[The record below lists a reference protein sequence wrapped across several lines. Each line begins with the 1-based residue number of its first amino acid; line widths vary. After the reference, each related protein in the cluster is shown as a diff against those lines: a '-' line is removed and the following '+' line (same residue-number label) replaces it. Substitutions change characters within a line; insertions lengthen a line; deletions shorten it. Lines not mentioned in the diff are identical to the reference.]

1 MDPTLTLT
9 IPLTLLS
16 RTDVLD
22 PSTHF
27 PTTAR
32 PTLPLTYLHATLA
45 KYCPEI
51 SIHLHIPA
59 PSSDKQG
66 SEKDNEEAR
75 EDGESWILSP
85 SLSPS
90 PHALTLLSSNVCPCA
105 FTLRRTR
112 IPLLTTS
119 LSHHIFVRELMSI
132 FTLLR
137 AMHNL
142 CGPWDT
148 IANGR
153 DVRLW
158 SIFAPVDVPLEISVR
173 PGVGDGLDGEM
184 VQKLVM
190 LVVGVEREM
199 LGCSMVGR
207 GVVSSWV
214 EGLVV
219 KGVGNGNG
227 DVEGRIRRTW
237 GRRGEWFDIVRST
250 DLGSLLRELGN
261 AEDEVGVACAF
272 NDDGRVRSVSLKMHA
287 ATFEVQEILWYT
299 ALSAAL
305 TATAYELDVDGCV
318 EWLEEYRENAPSPF
332 SLTCL
337 AKALRIPAPPT
348 SYLPDQNANFEMVEE
363 EDVIANPF
371 WKFETN
377 IEKES
382 ARQRAY
388 IPVFVERYEE
398 AGGFWP
404 TGEEKIE
411 ALRRAEGWRKLKE
424 ENDRKKK
431 KRSRGDGSGVE
442 EVQGDSDGDGA
453 ETLEFGERNEG
464 WEARVLYWMD

>member
-32 PTLPLTYLHATLA
+32 PTLPLSYLHATLA

-51 SIHLHIPA
+51 SIHLHIPST
-59 PSSDKQG
+59 SSDEQG
-66 SEKDNEEAR
+66 SEKDNGDAR

-85 SLSPS
+85 SPS
-90 PHALTLLSSNVCPCA
+90 PHTLTLLPPNIYSCA
-105 FTLRRTR
+105 FTLRRPR

-119 LSHHIFVRELMSI
+119 LSHHTFVSELTSI
-132 FTLLR
+132 LTLLH
-137 AMHNL
+137 AMHTL
-142 CGPWDT
+142 RGPWGT

-158 SIFAPVDVPLEISVR
+158 SILAPLDAPLEISVR
-173 PGVGDGLDGEM
+173 AGVGDELDGE
-184 VQKLVM
+184 VVKKVIM
-190 LVVGVEREM
+190 LAVGVEREM
-199 LGCSMVGR
+199 LGCSMLGR

-214 EGLVV
+214 EELVV
-219 KGVGNGNG
+219 KGVGNG
-227 DVEGRIRRTW
+227 DVEGRIRRTR
-237 GRRGEWFDIVRST
+237 GRRGEWFDVVHFT
-250 DLGSLLRELGN
+250 HLESLLRELGN
-261 AEDEVGVACAF
+261 AEDEVGVRCAF
-272 NDDGRVRSVSLKMHA
+272 NDGGRVRSVSLRMHA
-287 ATFEVQEILWYT
+287 ATFEGQEILWYT

-305 TATAYELDVDGCV
+305 TAIAYELDVDRCV

-332 SLTCL
+332 SLDYL

-348 SYLPDQNANFEMVEE
+348 SCLPDQNANFEMGEE
-363 EDVIANPF
+363 KDAIANPF

-377 IEKES
+377 VEKER

-398 AGGFWP
+398 AGGFWL
-404 TGEEKIE
+404 TGGEKIE
-411 ALRRAEGWRKLKE
+411 ALRRVEGWRKLKE
-424 ENDRKKK
+424 ENDMKK
-431 KRSRGDGSGVE
+431 KRRSREVKDRVE
-442 EVQGDSDGDGA
+442 EVQGDSEGGGA
-453 ETLEFGERNEG
+453 ETLEVGERNEEL
-464 WEARVLYWMD
+464 EARVLCWRDWDGR